1 MLSKIFKLVSV
12 IIFCLYQNTL
22 YSKTTTDFDFNPKYL
37 SNYLSALLAHGNQ
50 NNNKA
55 IKYFN
60 NSRYL
65 VDKHNKYLKNYVFS
79 LVLNGEVKNAIKQIK
94 SSKNQNNTKFFEAQ
108 ILLLIDSLQKKKF
121 KKSDLALIE
130 LQKFQNYGTYQF
142 IIYETLNNYKNLFET
157 KKIDENILKDLGKLS
172 FINEAFQNCYLDNP
186 KAKSNFINLINSNEG
201 DYSRY
206 LFFYLNYIIKEN
218 DLKNSV
224 KIAQT
229 INE

>member
-60 NSRYL
+60 KSRYL

-94 SSKNQNNTKFFEAQ
+94 SRKNQNNTKFFEAQ

-142 IIYETLNNYKNLFET
+142 IIYETLNNYNNLFE
-157 KKIDENILKDLGKLS
+157 KKN
-172 FINEAFQNCYLDNP
+172 
-186 KAKSNFINLINSNEG
+186 
-201 DYSRY
+201 
-206 LFFYLNYIIKEN
+206 
-218 DLKNSV
+218 
-224 KIAQT
+224 
-229 INE
+229 

>member
-60 NSRYL
+60 KSRYL

-108 ILLLIDSLQKKKF
+108 ILLLIDSLKKK
-121 KKSDLALIE
+121 
-130 LQKFQNYGTYQF
+130 
-142 IIYETLNNYKNLFET
+142 
-157 KKIDENILKDLGKLS
+157 ILKKAIWLLLS
-172 FINEAFQNCYLDNP
+172 F
-186 KAKSNFINLINSNEG
+186 KNFKIMGHINL
-201 DYSRY
+201 
-206 LFFYLNYIIKEN
+206 
-218 DLKNSV
+218 
-224 KIAQT
+224 
-229 INE
+229 